1 MEENNSV
8 NISEK
13 GYIDK
18 EEIEKIYLASQW
30 QLIWWKFKRHKLAV
44 TGACILIVLYLFAIL
59 CEFIAPYDPERL
71 FSDYKNAPPQLI
83 RIYDKENG
91 LQKPF
96 VYGIERQI
104 DKTTFRRT
112 FVENRTRKYYICLFV
127 RGDDYKLWGLFK
139 SNLHLFGSENG
150 PVFLF
155 GTDEFGRDLFSRV
168 IYGARLS
175 LSIGLIGVFLSFILG
190 IILGGVSGYLGG
202 TTDEIIQRTIDF
214 LISIPTIPLWMALSA
229 AIPHNWPVVKTY
241 FAITV
246 VLSIVGWTGLA
257 RVVRG
262 KFLSLREEDFIMAAR
277 LAGASEW
284 RIITRHLLPS
294 FISHLIVS
302 ITLSI
307 PNMILGET
315 ALSFLGLG
323 LQPPAISWG
332 VLLKDAQQIVAIA
345 HYPWR
350 IIPAGF
356 VMITVLSFNFLGD
369 GLRDAADPYAR

>member
-30 QLIWWKFKRHKLAV
+30 QLIWWKFKRHKLAI

-229 AIPHNWPVVKTY
+229 AIPHNWPVVNTY

-294 FISHLIVS
+294 FISYLIVS